1 MVYHYIYRK
10 TFYIDVDLQ
19 IQSKNDKM
27 DKKYLTS
34 FLQAAKISV
43 ANFSET
49 GILRSLSRQLL
60 IIHFIA
66 KNVCFNSVQAIGT
79 LKKKRFIITIE
90 LLQCSSSFSHF
101 YIFNVLQTSKQR
113 PLVDMFVA
121 VQLSWFIFVSTRCH
135 INFGVNMTQRY
146 PKLKF
151 SIYLKTFNRE
161 LVKT

>member
-1 MVYHYIYRK
+1 MVYHYICRK

-66 KNVCFNSVQAIGT
+66 KNVCFDSVQAIGT
-79 LKKKRFIITIE
+79 LKKRFIITIE
-90 LLQCSSSFSHF
+90 LLQRSSFSHF
-101 YIFNVLQTSKQR
+101 YIFNVLQTRKQR
-113 PLVDMFVA
+113 PLVDMFL
-121 VQLSWFIFVSTRCH
+121 QLFSKVGLYLCQLGVIST
-135 INFGVNMTQRY
+135 
-146 PKLKF
+146 L
-151 SIYLKTFNRE
+151 E
-161 LVKT
+161 LI